1 MPEEVSKAI
10 EASSKLA
17 DKLPKS
23 VQPAAISAIICV
35 LLVFILGALI
45 AILARA
51 PDHQTV
57 EIFIWC
63 LVPVAVLLL
72 IGLVIFVAIWL
83 FGVIRHRFK
92 PS

>member
-23 VQPAAISAIICV
+23 VQPAAISAIICA

-45 AILARA
+45 AILART
-51 PDHQTV
+51 PDHRAV

-63 LVPVAVLLL
+63 LVSVAGLLL
-72 IGLVIFVAIWL
+72 IGLVIFVALWL
-83 FGVIRHRFK
+83 FGVIRHPFK